1 MMDGGFDNQSNGQKL
16 NTYLINNTAIYII
29 VYVVMLFVYQV
40 VTAFMANWNGITTL
54 VYPYKIHYFI
64 KWYQWR
70 LFSVVT
76 VFSIGPLVCFTIG
89 LMMVPLQYVLQ
100 RFPGKLKTVTLFAFL
115 HGFNFFFGAL
125 IAGVIE
131 KSGFAYTII
140 WGSYVLG
147 ISEAVKLILAG
158 IFGIILLVIGF
169 YARKP
174 FLQTTSSISL
184 LEEAGTGR
192 FVVFGM
198 VLPWLL
204 GSAIVTLVHAPNF
217 NYYYIW
223 QFATYFIMMI
233 PLLVYHSDDDQY
245 LVVREPEHRVSL
257 LYIGIALVCLFF
269 NRFVHGGGL
278 NI

>member
-1 MMDGGFDNQSNGQKL
+1 MDGGFDNQSESQKL
-16 NTYLINNTAIYII
+16 TTYLINNTAIYII
-29 VYVVMLFVYQV
+29 VYVVMLFLYQV
-40 VTAFMANWNGITTL
+40 ATALMANWNGITTL
-54 VYPYKIHYFI
+54 VYPYKIHFFI

-76 VFSIGPLVCFTIG
+76 VFSIGPLLCLFLG
-89 LMMVPLQYVLQ
+89 LIFVPIQYVLQ

-147 ISEAVKLILAG
+147 VSEIIKVILAG
-158 IFGIILLVIGF
+158 IFSIILLVIGF

-174 FLQTTSSISL
+174 FLQTTASISL
-184 LEEAGTGR
+184 LEEAGTGK
-192 FVVFGM
+192 FVSYALVG
-198 VLPWLL
+198 PWLL
-204 GSAIVTLVHAPNF
+204 GSAVVTGIHAPNF

-223 QFATYFIMMI
+223 QFATFFLMMI
-233 PLLVYHSDDDQY
+233 PILVYHSDDDQY

-257 LYIGIALVCLFF
+257 LYVSIAIVCLFF
-269 NRFVHGGGL
+269 SRFVHGGGL